1 VATIHII
8 SEVSSAQSVAIQTRE
23 FASTTGLNDRSS
35 DIQQKAF
42 LLVSLGKPHI
52 MSTEIAVIA
61 GSSIAGVISA
71 VFLGKLFRIR
81 SNNKKRARSSSS
93 SISSIRAELLS
104 LLFEKN
110 LTAEAI
116 TRVYE
121 AARDGRIDRFE
132 RDKLLLKYKQ
142 QLDSLNQKVA
152 YLQPVADFSD
162 LKELRNNLVYFLE
175 DKISALDKKLLE
187 LSKSNPPSKDDIDTK
202 AKKILAETSK
212 MQQSVTPIEQKM
224 FKADE
229 QSIEQLHEEI
239 VQALQHLEQVEIDK
253 DQQV

>member
-1 VATIHII
+1 
-8 SEVSSAQSVAIQTRE
+8 
-23 FASTTGLNDRSS
+23 
-35 DIQQKAF
+35 
-42 LLVSLGKPHI
+42 
-52 MSTEIAVIA
+52 MSTEIALLA

-71 VFLGKLFRIR
+71 VFLDKLFRVR
-81 SNNKKRARSSSS
+81 SNNKKLARSSSS
-93 SISSIRAELLS
+93 STSIRGELLS

-121 AARDGRIDRFE
+121 AAQDGRIDRLE

-162 LKELRNNLVYFLE
+162 LKELRNNLVSFLE
-175 DKISALDKKLLE
+175 GRISELDKKLLD
-187 LSKSNPPSKDDIDTK
+187 LSKSSPPSQDDIDTK

-212 MQQSVTPIEQKM
+212 VQSSTPIEQKM
-224 FKADE
+224 FKGDE
-229 QSIEQLHEEI
+229 QSIEQLQKEI

-253 DQQV
+253 D

>member
-1 VATIHII
+1 
-8 SEVSSAQSVAIQTRE
+8 
-23 FASTTGLNDRSS
+23 
-35 DIQQKAF
+35 
-42 LLVSLGKPHI
+42 
-52 MSTEIAVIA
+52 MSTEIAFIA

-71 VFLGKLFRIR
+71 VFLDKLLRIR
-81 SNNKKRARSSSS
+81 GNNKKYAQSSSS
-93 SISSIRAELLS
+93 SIASIRAELIS

-121 AARDGRIDRFE
+121 AARDGRIDRLE

-152 YLQPVADFSD
+152 YLRPVADFSD
-162 LKELRNNLVYFLE
+162 LKELRNNLVSFLE
-175 DKISALDKKLLE
+175 DRISALDKKLLE
-187 LSKSNPPSKDDIDTK
+187 LSKSNPPSQDDIDAK
-202 AKKILAETSK
+202 AKKILAETSN
-212 MQQSVTPIEQKM
+212 MQQSATPIEQKM

-229 QSIEQLHEEI
+229 QSIEQLHKEI

-253 DQQV
+253 D

>member
-1 VATIHII
+1 
-8 SEVSSAQSVAIQTRE
+8 
-23 FASTTGLNDRSS
+23 
-35 DIQQKAF
+35 
-42 LLVSLGKPHI
+42 

-61 GSSIAGVISA
+61 GSSFAGVISA

-81 SNNKKRARSSSS
+81 GNNKQHARSSSS
-93 SISSIRAELLS
+93 SIASIRAELLS

-116 TRVYE
+116 TQVYE
-121 AARDGRIDRFE
+121 AAQDGRIDRFE

-142 QLDSLNQKVA
+142 QLDSLNQKIA
-152 YLQPVADFSD
+152 YLQPVADFSN

-175 DKISALDKKLLE
+175 DRISALDKKLLE
-187 LSKSNPPSKDDIDTK
+187 LSKSNPPSQDDIDAK
-202 AKKILAETSK
+202 AKKMLAETSK

-229 QSIEQLHEEI
+229 QSIEQLHKDI

-253 DQQV
+253 D

>member
-1 VATIHII
+1 
-8 SEVSSAQSVAIQTRE
+8 
-23 FASTTGLNDRSS
+23 
-35 DIQQKAF
+35 
-42 LLVSLGKPHI
+42 

-71 VFLGKLFRIR
+71 VFLGNLFRVR
-81 SNNKKRARSSSS
+81 SNNKKHVRSSSS
-93 SISSIRAELLS
+93 SIASIRAELLS

-162 LKELRNNLVYFLE
+162 LKELRNNLVHFLE
-175 DKISALDKKLLE
+175 NRVSALDKKLLE
-187 LSKSNPPSKDDIDTK
+187 LSKSNPPSQDDIDSK

-212 MQQSVTPIEQKM
+212 MRQSVTPIEQKM

-229 QSIEQLHEEI
+229 QSIEQLHKEI

-253 DQQV
+253 D

>member
-1 VATIHII
+1 
-8 SEVSSAQSVAIQTRE
+8 
-23 FASTTGLNDRSS
+23 
-35 DIQQKAF
+35 
-42 LLVSLGKPHI
+42 
-52 MSTEIAVIA
+52 M
-61 GSSIAGVISA
+61 
-71 VFLGKLFRIR
+71 
-81 SNNKKRARSSSS
+81 
-93 SISSIRAELLS
+93 S

-152 YLQPVADFSD
+152 YLQPVSDFSD

-175 DKISALDKKLLE
+175 DRISALDKKLLE
-187 LSKSNPPSKDDIDTK
+187 LSKSNPPSQDDIDTK
-202 AKKILAETSK
+202 VKKILAETSN
-212 MQQSVTPIEQKM
+212 MQQQSVTPIEQKM
-224 FKADE
+224 FKAEE
-229 QSIEQLHEEI
+229 QSIEQLHKEI

-253 DQQV
+253 D

>member
-1 VATIHII
+1 MATIHII
-8 SEVSSAQSVAIQTRE
+8 SEVSGAQSVATQTRE

-35 DIQQKAF
+35 DTTTESF
-42 LLVSLGKPHI
+42 SSSLGKPHI
-52 MSTEIAVIA
+52 MSTEIALIA
-61 GSSIAGVISA
+61 SSSIAGVISA
-71 VFLGKLFRIR
+71 VFLGKLLRIR
-81 SNNKKRARSSSS
+81 SNNKKHARWSSSS
-93 SISSIRAELLS
+93 SIASIRAELLS

-121 AARDGRIDRFE
+121 AAQDGRIDRFE

-162 LKELRNNLVYFLE
+162 LKELRNNLVSFLE
-175 DKISALDKKLLE
+175 DRISALDKKLLE
-187 LSKSNPPSKDDIDTK
+187 LSKSNPPSQDDIDAK
-202 AKKILAETSK
+202 AKKILVETSK

-229 QSIEQLHEEI
+229 QSIEQLHKEI
-239 VQALQHLEQVEIDK
+239 AQALQHLEQVEIDK
-253 DQQV
+253 D

>member
-1 VATIHII
+1 
-8 SEVSSAQSVAIQTRE
+8 
-23 FASTTGLNDRSS
+23 
-35 DIQQKAF
+35 
-42 LLVSLGKPHI
+42 
-52 MSTEIAVIA
+52 MSTEIAFIA

-71 VFLGKLFRIR
+71 VFLDKLLHIR
-81 SNNKKRARSSSS
+81 GNNKKYAQSSSS
-93 SISSIRAELLS
+93 SIASIRAELIS

-121 AARDGRIDRFE
+121 AARDGRIDRLE

-152 YLQPVADFSD
+152 YLRPVADFSD
-162 LKELRNNLVYFLE
+162 LKELRNNLVSFLE
-175 DKISALDKKLLE
+175 ERISALDKKLLE
-187 LSKSNPPSKDDIDTK
+187 LSKSNPPSQDDIDAK
-202 AKKILAETSK
+202 AKKILAETSN
-212 MQQSVTPIEQKM
+212 MQQSATPIEQKM

-229 QSIEQLHEEI
+229 QSIEQLHKEI

-253 DQQV
+253 D

>member
-1 VATIHII
+1 
-8 SEVSSAQSVAIQTRE
+8 
-23 FASTTGLNDRSS
+23 
-35 DIQQKAF
+35 
-42 LLVSLGKPHI
+42 

-71 VFLGKLFRIR
+71 VFLGNLFRVR
-81 SNNKKRARSSSS
+81 SDNKKHARSSSS
-93 SISSIRAELLS
+93 SSFASIRAELLS

-162 LKELRNNLVYFLE
+162 LKELRNNLVHFLE
-175 DKISALDKKLLE
+175 NRVSALDKKLLE
-187 LSKSNPPSKDDIDTK
+187 LSKSNPPSQDDIDSK

-212 MQQSVTPIEQKM
+212 MRQSVTPIEQKM

-229 QSIEQLHEEI
+229 QSIEQLHKEI

-253 DQQV
+253 D

>member
-1 VATIHII
+1 
-8 SEVSSAQSVAIQTRE
+8 
-23 FASTTGLNDRSS
+23 
-35 DIQQKAF
+35 
-42 LLVSLGKPHI
+42 

-71 VFLGKLFRIR
+71 VFLGNLFRVR
-81 SNNKKRARSSSS
+81 SDNKKHARSSSS
-93 SISSIRAELLS
+93 SSIASIRAELLS

-132 RDKLLLKYKQ
+132 RDKLLLNYKQ

-162 LKELRNNLVYFLE
+162 LKELRNNLVHFLE
-175 DKISALDKKLLE
+175 NSVSALDKKLLE
-187 LSKSNPPSKDDIDTK
+187 LSKSNPPSQDDIDSK

-212 MQQSVTPIEQKM
+212 MRQSVTPIEQKM

-229 QSIEQLHEEI
+229 QSIEQLHKEI

-253 DQQV
+253 D

>member
-1 VATIHII
+1 MATTHII
-8 SEVSSAQSVAIQTRE
+8 SEVRGAQSAATPTQE
-23 FASTTGLNDRSS
+23 FASTNGLSDRSS
-35 DIQQKAF
+35 DTTQSFSSSEPWQT
-42 LLVSLGKPHI
+42 HI
-52 MSTEIAVIA
+52 MSTEIALIA

-71 VFLGKLFRIR
+71 VFLDKLFRLR
-81 SNNKKRARSSSS
+81 SNNKKPARPSSSS
-93 SISSIRAELLS
+93 ASIRAELLS

-121 AARDGRIDRFE
+121 AAQDGRIDRLE

-152 YLQPVADFSD
+152 YLQPVSDFSD
-162 LKELRNNLVYFLE
+162 LKELRNNLVSFLE
-175 DKISALDKKLLE
+175 DRISALDKKLLD
-187 LSKSNPPSKDDIDTK
+187 LSKSSPPSQDDIDTN

-212 MQQSVTPIEQKM
+212 VQSVTPIEQKM
-224 FKADE
+224 FKGDE
-229 QSIEQLHEEI
+229 QSIKQLQKEI

-253 DQQV
+253 D

>member
-1 VATIHII
+1 
-8 SEVSSAQSVAIQTRE
+8 
-23 FASTTGLNDRSS
+23 
-35 DIQQKAF
+35 
-42 LLVSLGKPHI
+42 
-52 MSTEIAVIA
+52 MSTEIAFIA

-71 VFLGKLFRIR
+71 VFLDKLLRIR
-81 SNNKKRARSSSS
+81 GNNKKYAQSSSS
-93 SISSIRAELLS
+93 SIASIRAELIS

-121 AARDGRIDRFE
+121 AARDGRIDRLE

-152 YLQPVADFSD
+152 YLRPVADF
-162 LKELRNNLVYFLE
+162 LE
-175 DKISALDKKLLE
+175 ERISALDKKLLE
-187 LSKSNPPSKDDIDTK
+187 LSKSNPPSQDDIDAK
-202 AKKILAETSK
+202 AKKILAETSN
-212 MQQSVTPIEQKM
+212 MQQSATPIEQKM

-229 QSIEQLHEEI
+229 QSIEQLHKEI

-253 DQQV
+253 D

>member
-1 VATIHII
+1 
-8 SEVSSAQSVAIQTRE
+8 
-23 FASTTGLNDRSS
+23 
-35 DIQQKAF
+35 
-42 LLVSLGKPHI
+42 
-52 MSTEIAVIA
+52 MSTEIALIA

-71 VFLGKLFRIR
+71 VFLGKLFRIK
-81 SNNKKRARSSSS
+81 SNNKKHARSSSS
-93 SISSIRAELLS
+93 SSIASIRAELLS

-121 AARDGRIDRFE
+121 AAQDGRIDRFE

-142 QLDSLNQKVA
+142 QLDSLNQKIA

-162 LKELRNNLVYFLE
+162 VKELRNNLVSFLE
-175 DKISALDKKLLE
+175 DRISALDKKLLE
-187 LSKSNPPSKDDIDTK
+187 LSKSNLPSQDDIDAK

-212 MQQSVTPIEQKM
+212 MQQPATLIEQKM

-229 QSIEQLHEEI
+229 QSIEQLHKEI

-253 DQQV
+253 D

>member
-1 VATIHII
+1 
-8 SEVSSAQSVAIQTRE
+8 
-23 FASTTGLNDRSS
+23 
-35 DIQQKAF
+35 
-42 LLVSLGKPHI
+42 

-61 GSSIAGVISA
+61 GSSFAGVISA

-81 SNNKKRARSSSS
+81 GNNKQHARSSSS
-93 SISSIRAELLS
+93 SIASIRTELLS

-121 AARDGRIDRFE
+121 AAQDGKIDRFE

-142 QLDSLNQKVA
+142 QLDSLNQKIA
-152 YLQPVADFSD
+152 YLQPVADFSN

-175 DKISALDKKLLE
+175 DRISALDKKLLE
-187 LSKSNPPSKDDIDTK
+187 LSKSNPPSQDDIDAK
-202 AKKILAETSK
+202 SKKILAETSK

-229 QSIEQLHEEI
+229 QSIEQLHKDI

-253 DQQV
+253 D

>member
-1 VATIHII
+1 
-8 SEVSSAQSVAIQTRE
+8 
-23 FASTTGLNDRSS
+23 
-35 DIQQKAF
+35 
-42 LLVSLGKPHI
+42 

-71 VFLGKLFRIR
+71 VFLGNLFRVR
-81 SNNKKRARSSSS
+81 SDNKKRARSSSS
-93 SISSIRAELLS
+93 SSIASIRAELLS

-132 RDKLLLKYKQ
+132 RDKLLLNYKQ

-162 LKELRNNLVYFLE
+162 LKELRNNLVHFLE
-175 DKISALDKKLLE
+175 NRVSALDKKLLE
-187 LSKSNPPSKDDIDTK
+187 LSKSNPPSQEDIDSK

-212 MQQSVTPIEQKM
+212 MRQSVTPIEQKM

-229 QSIEQLHEEI
+229 QSIEQLHKEI

-253 DQQV
+253 D

>member
-1 VATIHII
+1 MATTHII
-8 SEVSSAQSVAIQTRE
+8 SEVRGAQSAATPTQE
-23 FASTTGLNDRSS
+23 FASTNGLSDRSS
-35 DIQQKAF
+35 DTTQSFSSSEPWQT
-42 LLVSLGKPHI
+42 HI
-52 MSTEIAVIA
+52 MSTEIALIA

-71 VFLGKLFRIR
+71 IFLDKLFRFR
-81 SNNKKRARSSSS
+81 SNNKKPARPSSSS
-93 SISSIRAELLS
+93 ASLRAELLS

-121 AARDGRIDRFE
+121 AAQDGRIDRLE

-152 YLQPVADFSD
+152 YLQPVSDFSD
-162 LKELRNNLVYFLE
+162 LKELRNNLVSFLE
-175 DKISALDKKLLE
+175 DRISALDKKLLD
-187 LSKSNPPSKDDIDTK
+187 LSKSSPPSQDDIDTN

-212 MQQSVTPIEQKM
+212 VQSVTPIEQKM
-224 FKADE
+224 FKGDE
-229 QSIEQLHEEI
+229 QSIKQLQKEI

-253 DQQV
+253 D

>member
-1 VATIHII
+1 
-8 SEVSSAQSVAIQTRE
+8 
-23 FASTTGLNDRSS
+23 
-35 DIQQKAF
+35 
-42 LLVSLGKPHI
+42 
-52 MSTEIAVIA
+52 MSTEIAFIA

-71 VFLGKLFRIR
+71 VFLDKLLRIR
-81 SNNKKRARSSSS
+81 GNNKKYAQSSSSS
-93 SISSIRAELLS
+93 SIASIRAELIS

-121 AARDGRIDRFE
+121 AARDGRIDRLE

-152 YLQPVADFSD
+152 YLRPVADFSD
-162 LKELRNNLVYFLE
+162 LKELRNNLVSFLE
-175 DKISALDKKLLE
+175 DRISALDKKLLE
-187 LSKSNPPSKDDIDTK
+187 LSKSNPPSQDDIDAK
-202 AKKILAETSK
+202 AKKILAETSN
-212 MQQSVTPIEQKM
+212 MQQSATPIEQKM

-229 QSIEQLHEEI
+229 QSIEQLHKEI

-253 DQQV
+253 D

>member
-1 VATIHII
+1 
-8 SEVSSAQSVAIQTRE
+8 
-23 FASTTGLNDRSS
+23 
-35 DIQQKAF
+35 
-42 LLVSLGKPHI
+42 

-61 GSSIAGVISA
+61 GSSFAGVISA

-81 SNNKKRARSSSS
+81 GNNKQHARSSSS
-93 SISSIRAELLS
+93 SIASIRTELLS

-121 AARDGRIDRFE
+121 AAQDGKIDRLE

-142 QLDSLNQKVA
+142 QLDSLNQKIA
-152 YLQPVADFSD
+152 YLQPVADFSN

-187 LSKSNPPSKDDIDTK
+187 LSKSNPPSQDDIDAK
-202 AKKILAETSK
+202 SKKILAETSK

-229 QSIEQLHEEI
+229 QSIEQLHKDI

-253 DQQV
+253 D